1 MLVAGFTVHSHCA
14 RCWCD
19 HEFCWGSILRAM
31 FTNCRLKG
39 KVVEVISPPRETLN
53 KTPLSPPAVT
63 PVNGVSPSVVTPPP
77 LTVSPGS
84 KPAVVVLDLP
94 EMVAMDT
101 GCLSSS
107 REEEEVEAQNT
118 ASSSSSKPPAT
129 QKVHKKKVAKLP
141 ICEAAAL
148 DPSLYQYRVEVC
160 DVSGTSVVELPGT
173 SIR

>member
-1 MLVAGFTVHSHCA
+1 MCVIATLPSVGVTM
-14 RCWCD
+14 
-19 HEFCWGSILRAM
+19 GSAVVVCSGPV
-31 FTNCRLKG
+31 FADCRLKG

-53 KTPLSPPAVT
+53 KTPLSPPPVT
-63 PVNGVSPSVVTPPP
+63 PVNGVSPSVATSSP

-84 KPAVVVLDLP
+84 KPAMVVLDLP

-107 REEEEVEAQNT
+107 REEEVEAQST
-118 ASSSSSKPPAT
+118 ASNSSKPSVT

-148 DPSLYQYRVEVC
+148 DPSLYHYRVEVC